1 MPGRRIDVDPHERFT
16 MKEMNMNESLCSQ
29 QWQAD
34 ATNHAKR
41 YRRLTVANGVLTF
54 ARDGDSRESPLHQ
67 FTGVLLGIRSRV
79 SRSSGRDR
87 TLIELLMRQ
96 SGEAPVMCVIC
107 GTLIDEEEEITT
119 YGHMLLARLAHPECL
134 LRKGQPIELHV
145 WSKKG
150 DDSITY
156 CALRNPATAFP
167 LKAYSTEF
175 PTTAILRHVLI
186 DRWFSAAIDHFGS
199 WIDTTTR
206 QGERP

>member
-1 MPGRRIDVDPHERFT
+1 
-16 MKEMNMNESLCSQ
+16 MKEITMNESLCSQ

-34 ATNHAKR
+34 ATNHTKR

-67 FTGVLLGIRSRV
+67 ITGVLLGIRSRV

-96 SGEAPVMCVIC
+96 GSEGGCMIS

-134 LRKGQPIELHV
+134 LRKGHPIELHV
-145 WSKKG
+145 WGKKG
-150 DDSITY
+150 DDGITY

-175 PTTAILRHVLI
+175 PTTAIFRHVLI
-186 DRWFSAAIDHFGS
+186 TRWLSAAIDHFGS
-199 WIDTTTR
+199 WTDTTTK
-206 QGERP
+206 QGEEP